1 MTLHV
6 ATFPAVATL
15 RPPTVSIIA
24 MDGSLITF
32 LSGLRISP
40 ELAAFIALVVL
51 FLAFIWRAVKFGVDS
66 CRATQAAATA
76 SPDARLASIAATVE
90 KVADKFQAQ
99 LDRFEQRG
107 FEGQLRF
114 QEQVRSLTETNVVV
128 NREHIAALT
137 GIQAAFQSQA
147 ARLDGLERVVVEIS
161 RARLESGPRAGRTTT
176 TKVIAEE
183 VTRID
188 PPRPPGPAQGGVIQA
203 P

>member
-1 MTLHV
+1 V
-6 ATFPAVATL
+6 ATSPAVATL
-15 RPPTVSIIA
+15 RPDPLAITE
-24 MDGSLITF
+24 MDGSIITF

-40 ELAAFIALVVL
+40 ELAAFVALVVL
-51 FLAFIWRAVKFGVDS
+51 FGLFSWRALKFGVDKFT
-66 CRATQAAATA
+66 ATQAAVAEVADKRLQALGTA
-76 SPDARLASIAATVE
+76 VE
-90 KVADKFQAQ
+90 RISDKFQAQ
-99 LDRFEQRG
+99 LDKFEQRG
-107 FEGQLRF
+107 FENQLRF
-114 QEQVRSLTETNVVV
+114 QDQVKSLTETNVSV

-147 ARLDGLERVVVEIS
+147 TRLDALERVVVEIS

>member
-51 FLAFIWRAVKFGVDS
+51 FLAFIWRAVKFGVDKFT
-66 CRATQAAATA
+66 ATQAAVA
-76 SPDARLASIAATVE
+76 DARLASIAATVE